1 VSVLGTGGSLI
12 PTIASSPIIC
22 FTVFVKCAFPQALPE
37 HYYEGKISSVL
48 LLNYTKHLFEHLV
61 YSRPSNISS
70 KSNNHMT
77 KYKNKQRVQR
87 GKIYS
92 LQPAFPDAKY
102 FPELKKK
109 SDTEIQ
115 KFTRN

>member
-1 VSVLGTGGSLI
+1 
-12 PTIASSPIIC
+12 
-22 FTVFVKCAFPQALPE
+22 
-37 HYYEGKISSVL
+37 
-48 LLNYTKHLFEHLV
+48 
-61 YSRPSNISS
+61 
-70 KSNNHMT
+70 MT